1 MRVLIAPDKFK
12 GTLTAAEA
20 ADAMAAA
27 VADVFGAGTVVIEQ
41 LPIAD
46 GGDGTVAVL
55 GGANQTSTVT
65 DPLGRTARA
74 LWRLDDRTAIIE
86 SAAASGLVLVGGA
99 AENDPWAASTIG
111 TGELIREAVELGATK
126 ILVGMG
132 GVATTDGGRGALAA
146 LTSDVPFADGTVEVL
161 VDTSTPFLQAAEV
174 FGPQKG
180 ADSELI
186 ERLTRRLSADAVE
199 WLDRFGIDVRDVPG
213 SGAAGGLAGALYA
226 AGATIRDGVEVVA
239 DYLRLWEVLRE
250 VDLVITGEG
259 AFDHTSINGKGPGC
273 VLAEARKHGI
283 PTLVVAGS
291 IATDAGHIASAH
303 ASIVEIVGQAAAFE
317 TPSRALRVAT
327 AHALDQYINGRESTP
342 EHR

>member
-1 MRVLIAPDKFK
+1 MSPAEPMRVLIAPDKFK

-283 PTLVVAGS
+283 PTL
-291 IATDAGHIASAH
+291 
-303 ASIVEIVGQAAAFE
+303 
-317 TPSRALRVAT
+317 
-327 AHALDQYINGRESTP
+327 ESP
-342 EHR
+342 WF